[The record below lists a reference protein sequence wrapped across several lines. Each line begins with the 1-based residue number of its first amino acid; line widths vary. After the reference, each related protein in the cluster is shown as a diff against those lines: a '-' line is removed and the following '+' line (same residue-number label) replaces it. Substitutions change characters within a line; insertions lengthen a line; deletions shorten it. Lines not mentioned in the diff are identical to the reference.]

1 MSRIRS
7 ILLVTLGAAIGAFI
21 GSYVQKKIDDDKW
34 ENVRDDVSE
43 KINEVHE
50 KKVEELKKEREEFEK
65 EKEHFY
71 KVKMDWVDW
80 ANEVIKEEQIK
91 DLESGDAGYPTT
103 EEAII
108 EYNRLKRQFLRIA
121 YIPEEVYLTGS
132 TDVPE
137 IEFDQQNFYLLND
150 GKVMDEYGNEM
161 HEPDRHVGNLLS
173 GMGQGGQDI
182 RYIRNWE
189 EEIDYCVQFED
200 LNFEQYLDKLEAE
213 GMYDDEEY
221 DEADDESEETEEVEE
236 DEDAE
241 N

>member
-1 MSRIRS
+1 MSRIRT
-7 ILLVTLGAAIGAFI
+7 LLIFAIGSAI
-21 GSYVQKKIDDDKW
+21 GYLVGSYAQKKMDENRW
-34 ENVRDDVSE
+34 ENVKEEMATTMAESHTE
-43 KINEVHE
+43 KA
-50 KKVEELKKEREEFEK
+50 EELKKEREEFEK
-65 EKEHFY
+65 EKEQFH
-71 KVKMDWVDW
+71 KVKMDW

-103 EEAII
+103 EEAIL
-108 EYNRLKRQFLRIA
+108 EYNRLKRQFLRIT

-150 GKVMDEYGNEM
+150 GHVMDEYGNEM

-189 EEIDYCVQFED
+189 EETDYCVQFED
-200 LNFEQYLDKLEAE
+200 LSFEQYLDKLEAE

-221 DEADDESEETEEVEE
+221 DEETGTEEPEEIEE

>member
-1 MSRIRS
+1 MSRIRT
-7 ILLVTLGAAIGAFI
+7 LLIFAIGSAI
-21 GSYVQKKIDDDKW
+21 GYLVGSYVQKKVDEDRW
-34 ENVRDDVSE
+34 DDVREDMATRMAESHTE
-43 KINEVHE
+43 KQN
-50 KKVEELKKEREEFEK
+50 ELKKEREEFEK
-65 EKEHFY
+65 EKEHFH
-71 KVKMDWVDW
+71 KVKMDW
-80 ANEVIKEEQIK
+80 ANDVIKEEQIK

-103 EEAII
+103 EADII

-132 TDVPE
+132 VDVPE

-150 GKVMDEYGNEM
+150 GRVMDEYGNEM

-200 LNFEQYLDKLEAE
+200 LNFEEYLDKLEAE
-213 GMYDDEEY
+213 GMYEDEEY
-221 DEADDESEETEEVEE
+221 DEPEDEDVDETEEVEE
-236 DEDAE
+236 DEDAKD
-241 N
+241 

>member
-1 MSRIRS
+1 MSRIRT
-7 ILLVTLGAAIGAFI
+7 LLIFAIGSAI
-21 GSYVQKKIDDDKW
+21 GYIVGSYAQKKIDESRW
-34 ENVRDDVSE
+34 ENVKEELATTMAESHTE
-43 KINEVHE
+43 KA
-50 KKVEELKKEREEFEK
+50 EELKKEREEFEK
-65 EKEHFY
+65 EKEHFH
-71 KVKMDWVDW
+71 KVKMDW

-91 DLESGDAGYPTT
+91 DLESGDAGYPIT
-103 EEAII
+103 EEAIL
-108 EYNRLKRQFLRIA
+108 EYNRLKRQFLRIT

-221 DEADDESEETEEVEE
+221 DEESDEVEEVEE

-241 N
+241 D

>member
-34 ENVRDDVSE
+34 ENVKDDVSE
-43 KINEVHE
+43 KISEVHD

-65 EKEHFY
+65 EKEQFH
-71 KVKMDWVDW
+71 KVKMDW

-91 DLESGDAGYPTT
+91 NLEAGDAGYPTT
-103 EEAII
+103 EADII
-108 EYNRLKRQFLRIA
+108 EYNRLKRQFLRIV

-150 GKVMDEYGNEM
+150 GHVMDEYGNEM

-189 EEIDYCVQFED
+189 EEVDYCVQFED

-221 DEADDESEETEEVEE
+221 DEDSEEIVEE
-236 DEDAE
+236 DEDAKD
-241 N
+241 